1 MLAFAPVSAA
11 PISALVAVTGAPSTV
26 ISGYTRTSAGAALPG
41 CTVKLFQTSDD
52 VKVATTTSDGT
63 GLYTFTDP
71 GAGPFYALAYLDG
84 SPDVAGV
91 TLNNLVPF

>member
-11 PISALVAVTGAPSTV
+11 PISALIAVAATPSTV
-26 ISGYTRTSAGAALPG
+26 VSGYTRTATGTALPG
-41 CTVKLFQTSDD
+41 CTVKLFRTSDD

-84 SPDVAGV
+84 SPDVTGV